1 MELRRHVPGRP
12 GPARSPGIAG
22 IFTLLLGGVAM
33 CVPAIAQGH
42 RLRRA
47 SRPASA
53 KVVQT
58 TANLSNRLTV
68 KAPLLFTGRP
78 ARGARVLHVYASV
91 RYQRMLG
98 FGAAMTD
105 SSAWLL
111 YDELTPKQKASTM
124 KALFSSSG
132 IDLDYVRIPIGAS
145 DYVVKRDP
153 YSYDDVPSGH
163 TDPALAHFSIAHDKR
178 YILPAL
184 REMLAVNRN
193 IYTLANP
200 WSAPPWM
207 KANGAFDNKEWH
219 GNVLPKFY
227 PSLAKYFVKF
237 IDAYKRA
244 GVPIDAITPMN
255 EPESPSRWPG
265 THLTAD
271 DDAKFVPD
279 DLAPALRGAGLHPA
293 IYGPDQGQL
302 ADAQTL
308 FAGPARDDFAGAAFH
323 CYHGTMAKISSFH
336 RQFPGA
342 PVLVNECSP
351 GIIPYATA
359 DVPID
364 AARNW
369 ASGVQ
374 LWNLALDPDGG
385 PVESNKSYGCPH
397 CTGVVTVKEATHST
411 IYNANYYQ
419 LGQTSK
425 YVQPGAVRI
434 SSTRFVHDLPHG
446 GVSPG
451 IDDVAYLNPD
461 GSLVMVAYNS
471 GGSPGAFAVNWRGR
485 FLNWTLASRATVTL
499 VWR

>member
-1 MELRRHVPGRP
+1 MIDTD
-12 GPARSPGIAG
+12 S
-22 IFTLLLGGVAM
+22 
-33 CVPAIAQGH
+33 
-42 RLRRA
+42 
-47 SRPASA
+47 SS
-53 KVVQT
+53 
-58 TANLSNRLTV
+58 
-68 KAPLLFTGRP
+68 
-78 ARGARVLHVYASV
+78 

-98 FGAAMTD
+98 FGGAMTD

-111 YDELTPKQKASTM
+111 HDELTSKQEASTM

-132 IDLDYVRIPIGAS
+132 IDLNYVRIPIGAS
-145 DYVVKRDP
+145 DYVADADP
-153 YSYDDVPSGH
+153 YSYDDLPRGH

-193 IYTLANP
+193 VYTLANP

-207 KANGAFDNKEWH
+207 KSNDVFDNKRWQ
-219 GNVLPKFY
+219 GSVLPKFY
-227 PSLAKYFVKF
+227 SSLADYFVKF
-237 IDAYKRA
+237 IDAYKGQ

-255 EPESPSRWPG
+255 EPQSPSRWPG

-271 DDAKFVPD
+271 DDAKFLPD
-279 DLAPALRGAGLHPA
+279 DLTPALSDAGLHPA

-302 ADAQTL
+302 EDAKKL
-308 FAGPARDDFAGAAFH
+308 FTGPAAKRLSGAAFH
-323 CYHGTMAKISSFH
+323 CYHGTMAKMSTFH
-336 RQFPGA
+336 DQFPHA
-342 PVLVNECSP
+342 PILVNECSP

-359 DVPID
+359 EVPID

-385 PVESNKSYGCPH
+385 PVENNKSYGCPR
-397 CTGVVTVKEATHST
+397 CTGIVTVNKATHST
-411 IYNANYYQ
+411 TYNLNYYQ

-425 YVQPGAVRI
+425 YVQLGAVRI
-434 SSTRFVHDLPHG
+434 SSTRFVHDLVAG

-451 IDDVAYLNPD
+451 VDDVGYLNPD
-461 GSLVMVAYNS
+461 GSKVLVAYNS
-471 GGSPGAFAVNWRGR
+471 GRSPASFAVHWRSR
-485 FLNWTLASRATVTL
+485 FLNWTLAPAATATL